1 MIEAVI
7 YLSVLAVLLGAGY
20 MAMYRCIDRSVAL
33 RRNADALTSALE
45 AGERWRAD
53 VRAANGPIGDEKP
66 SGLVKIPTSRGEIS
80 YQFEDNTVMRRM
92 SSNSW
97 VPLLSGVKTS
107 QMQADQRQQI
117 SAWRW
122 EFEMLPT
129 RKDTVD
135 TNRFHPLFTFIAV
148 PNVNTK

>member
-1 MIEAVI
+1 VI
-7 YLSVLAVLLGAGY
+7 YLSALFVLLGAGY

-33 RRNADALTSALE
+33 RRNAEGLTSALR
-45 AGERWRAD
+45 AGEHWRAD
-53 VRAANGPIGDEKP
+53 VRSATGPIRSENE
-66 SGLVKIPTSRGEIS
+66 SGLLHIPTSRGEIL
-80 YQFEDNTVMRRM
+80 YRFETNSMMRRV

-97 VPLLSGVKTS
+97 VQMMGGVKNS
-107 QMQADQRQQI
+107 EMHADARAQV

-122 EFEMLPT
+122 EFELLPV

-148 PNVNTK
+148 PPVNTTK